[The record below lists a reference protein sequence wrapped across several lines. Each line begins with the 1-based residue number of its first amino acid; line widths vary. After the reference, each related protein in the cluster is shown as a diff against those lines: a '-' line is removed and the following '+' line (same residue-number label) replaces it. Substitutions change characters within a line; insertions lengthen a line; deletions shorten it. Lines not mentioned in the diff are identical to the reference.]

1 MDREQGCRPST
12 ALLGPE
18 GKHIA
23 GQGLLAAGLLARLP
37 EPMDS
42 LWVGEGPAVG
52 FGRFHELPELVGK
65 IPYVLFFFRKG
76 IHGLC
81 QILKGIHKPLN
92 AANDTQ

>member
-1 MDREQGCRPST
+1 MQGRGCWLR
-12 ALLGPE
+12 
-18 GKHIA
+18 
-23 GQGLLAAGLLARLP
+23 GLLARSPGPP
-37 EPMDS
+37 EPVDS
-42 LWVGEGPAVG
+42 LWVGEGPAVS

-92 AANDTQ
+92 AENDTQ